1 MKKWK
6 KQIAFVMIAVVLGN
20 FCIFDTGMIKVQAA
34 ELAGQEDQEK
44 QVESQNDSQKVE
56 ETVDKID
63 NHGNEDSITAKTAEE
78 GEDAEAETTNP
89 PAEQKEATNKQNA
102 EADTQE
108 PQITDIR
115 VVTEGNI
122 YTISEMEFE
131 IDYKE
136 EGSGISYINL
146 VYEQTGAYSGNR
158 VTYYINPQE
167 GEGIGT
173 GTLISKQPNNNQLP
187 GRYLLSQIQV
197 GDYAG
202 NTTTYYRDVNTNA
215 MVNISNDEDIFHP
228 STASYE
234 VLISE
239 SVGIK
244 IKDCQAEGVA
254 DKDNLSAGD
263 SFEFVVTLQN
273 DTDQDVEINPEWC
286 HISWNGSNTGYSG
299 YSESTAEGE
308 SFVLSAGSE
317 RQIVF
322 PVSIN
327 EYAIP
332 GERTLD
338 MIWINSWSDNDLPG
352 VWYAIETDGVTFT
365 GHDSENNVIDMRKYQ
380 KEFDYTVVQSENQDT
395 TPPVIRKVAV
405 DPQTVKVP
413 GKVSLTVETERE
425 QSDIDYIGG
434 TFVDVN
440 RETNTIEF
448 ESEDVVYSSENRC
461 SVVEIDID
469 QTKINGD
476 YQLQSIYIGDENG
489 NQTMYVMQSGQLQEA
504 FGNVDFPK
512 VDTCSFEIIESSAD
526 EDFDLPKLVELK
538 LDKNQVK
545 AGTAL
550 QGTLKAEDEMGVS
563 NVLLRYVIDTD
574 MDGANDAY
582 LDLNCDE
589 MIMGAEGYLCNF
601 EIDPYCMP
609 GNYQLW
615 NVTLTDGSVRGNES
629 LYIYSE
635 ENHCFYFNGE
645 QVAAPAG
652 TSYELTVTGQENMT
666 VVDMESGDLE
676 QAVANAKD
684 GEKLALTGM
693 YIGNPSV
700 KSISTEVLNL
710 IKEKDMTLIIPDP
723 ERTSEIVI
731 DGASISQEPKS
742 RLQIKI
748 QREDLIEDQAG
759 VGADDR
765 YYPVN
770 IYATDTTVPFTMRIR
785 VDEAFIEE
793 CGNNPVRIS
802 KVGADGNAVIMQ
814 DNLAV
819 TEDGYLEMAFPN
831 GLQGTGVATQMLET
845 SIEGQNTVTQYYS
858 FLVSSRTQGDEVMLG
873 DINGDGQINIFDLTQ
888 CMNHIIKK
896 AELTGNRLQAA
907 DVNEDGQVNIFDLT
921 RIMNFIIKKSESV

>member
-1 MKKWK
+1 MKRWK
-6 KQIAFVMIAVVLGN
+6 RQIAFVMVAVVLGG
-20 FCIFDTGMIKVQAA
+20 FCTFNTSMVKVQAA
-34 ELAGQEDQEK
+34 DSTGQEEQGM
-44 QVESQNDSQKVE
+44 QVESQVESQEVGKRKDKAE
-56 ETVDKID
+56 NQENVD
-63 NHGNEDSITAKTAEE
+63 NTTGQT
-78 GEDAEAETTNP
+78 ETTNP
-89 PAEQKEATNKQNA
+89 PGEQKEVTDKQNA
-102 EADTQE
+102 EADTQA

-115 VVTEGNI
+115 LVTEGNI
-122 YTISEMEFE
+122 YATTEMEFA

-136 EGSGISYINL
+136 EGSGIFYINF
-146 VYEQTGAYSGNR
+146 VYELTGTYSEYNA
-158 VTYYINPQE
+158 VYSVSINSGE
-167 GEGIGT
+167 GEGLGT
-173 GTLISKQPNNNQLP
+173 GTLISKQPNYNQLP
-187 GRYLLSQIQV
+187 GRYVLSQIQV

-202 NTTTYYRDVNTNA
+202 NTAAYYRDANTNA
-215 MVNISNDEDIFHP
+215 MVNNGGDMFYP

-244 IKDCQAEGVA
+244 IKDCRAEGVA

-263 SFEFVVTLQN
+263 SFKFAVTLQN

-286 HISWNGSNTGYSG
+286 RISWYGGGTYSF
-299 YSESTAEGE
+299 STAEGD
-308 SFVLSAGSE
+308 SFVLAAGRE
-317 RQIVF
+317 EQLYF
-322 PVSIN
+322 PVDIG
-327 EYAIP
+327 EYAML

-338 MIWINSWSDNDLPG
+338 MIWINSWTDNDLPG
-352 VWYAIETDGVTFT
+352 VWYAVETDGVTFA
-365 GHDSENNVIDMRKYQ
+365 GHDNENNVIDMRKYQ
-380 KEFDYTVVQSENQDT
+380 NEFDYTVARSENQDT
-395 TPPVIRKVAV
+395 TPPVIRKVSV
-405 DPQTVKVP
+405 DPQTVKAP

-425 QSDIDYIGG
+425 QTDIDYIGG

-448 ESEDVVYSSENRC
+448 ESEDVVYSSESRC

-489 NQTMYVMQSGQLQEA
+489 NQTMYVMKNGQLQEA

-512 VDTCSFEIIESSAD
+512 VDTCSFEIVESSAD
-526 EDFDLPKLVELK
+526 EDFDLPKLVKLK
-538 LDKNQVK
+538 LERNQAK

-550 QGTLKAEDEMGVS
+550 LGILQAEDEMGVS
-563 NVLLRYVIDTD
+563 SVLLRYAADTD

-589 MIMGAEGYLCNF
+589 MIMGEEGYLCDF
-601 EIDPYCMP
+601 EVDLYCMP

-615 NVTLTDGSVRGNES
+615 NVIITDGSVRGNEA
-629 LYIYSE
+629 LYIYSKE
-635 ENHCFYFNGE
+635 DHCFYFNGE

-666 VVDMESGDLE
+666 VVDMEFGDLE

-710 IKEKDMTLIIPDP
+710 IKEKGMKLIIPDP

-731 DGASISQEPKS
+731 DGVSISQEPKS

-785 VDEAFIEE
+785 VDEEFVEE

-814 DNLAV
+814 DNLTV
-819 TEDGYLEMAFPN
+819 TEDGYLEMVFPN

-845 SIEGQNTVTQYYS
+845 DIEGQNTVTQYYS
-858 FLVSSRTQGDEVMLG
+858 FLVSSKTQSDEVMLG

-896 AELTGNRLQAA
+896 TELTGNGLQAA

-921 RIMNFIIKKSESV
+921 RIMNFIIKKSESP

>member
-6 KQIAFVMIAVVLGN
+6 KQIAFVMIAVVLGS

-89 PAEQKEATNKQNA
+89 PAEQKEATNKQNT

-122 YTISEMEFE
+122 YAISEMEFE

-202 NTTTYYRDVNTNA
+202 NTATYYRDANTNIMVNT
-215 MVNISNDEDIFHP
+215 SNGEDMFLP
-228 STASYE
+228 STESYE

-244 IKDCQAEGVA
+244 IKDCQVEGVT

-286 HISWNGSNTGYSG
+286 HINWFGVGTYSD
-299 YSESTAEGE
+299 STAEGE
-308 SFVLSAGSE
+308 SFLLSPGSE
-317 RQIVF
+317 QQIVF

-338 MIWINSWSDNDLPG
+338 MIWINSWTDNDLPG
-352 VWYAIETDGVTFT
+352 VWYAVETDGVTFT

-380 KEFDYTVVQSENQDT
+380 NEFDYTVSQSENQDT
-395 TPPVIRKVAV
+395 IPPVIRKVSV

-425 QSDIDYIGG
+425 QTDIAYIGG

-448 ESEDVVYSSENRC
+448 ENENVVYSSESRC

-489 NQTMYVMQSGQLQEA
+489 NQTMYTMKNGQLQEA
-504 FGNVDFPK
+504 FGNIDFPK

-526 EDFDLPKLVELK
+526 EDFNLPKLVELK

-550 QGTLKAEDEMGVS
+550 QGTLQAEDEMGVS
-563 NVLLRYVIDTD
+563 NVLLRYAADID

-589 MIMGAEGYLCNF
+589 MIMGEEGYLCNF
-601 EIDPYCMP
+601 MVDPYCIP

-615 NVTLTDGSVRGNES
+615 NVIITDGSVRGNEA
-629 LYIYSE
+629 LYIYSKE
-635 ENHCFYFNGE
+635 DHCFYFNGE

-652 TSYELTVTGQENMT
+652 TYYGITVTGQENMM

-676 QAVANAKD
+676 QVVANAKN

-700 KSISTEVLNL
+700 KGISTEVLNL
-710 IKEKDMTLIIPDP
+710 IKKKNMTLIIPDP

-731 DGASISQEPKS
+731 EGASISQEPKS
-742 RLQIKI
+742 KLQIKI
-748 QREDLIEDQAG
+748 QREDLVEDLSG
-759 VGADDR
+759 VEADDL

-770 IYATDTTVPFTMRIR
+770 IYATDTTVPLTMRIR
-785 VDEAFIEE
+785 VDDELFDQ
-793 CGNNPVRIS
+793 CGNNPIRIS
-802 KVGADGNAVIMQ
+802 KVGVDGNAVIMQ
-814 DNLAV
+814 DNLTV
-819 TEDGYLEMAFPN
+819 TEDGYLEIAFPN

-845 SIEGQNTVTQYYS
+845 SIEGRNTVTQYYS
-858 FLVSSRTQGDEVMLG
+858 FLVSSRTQSDDVILG

-896 AELTGNRLQAA
+896 AELTGNSLQAA
-907 DVNEDGQVNIFDLT
+907 DVSGDGQVNIFDLT